1 MSDDVILG
9 DIAAGLPEVL
19 VDVRQNQDA
28 VIDMPINTVVQNMIV
43 IAATNHDTV
52 TDGWILECMSRRVKI
67 IVVFNQVIDDGG
79 IRLRRIR
86 FRVER
91 IRSDPRHIIPP
102 DRIADHQI
110 TSRVRTRITQRVIFG
125 DYIRDDRIAWMA
137 VADIKTR
144 IGLSYREIMVKLASV

>member
-1 MSDDVILG
+1 
-9 DIAAGLPEVL
+9 
-19 VDVRQNQDA
+19 
-28 VIDMPINTVVQNMIV
+28 
-43 IAATNHDTV
+43 
-52 TDGWILECMSRRVKI
+52 MSRRVKI

-91 IRSDPRHIIPP
+91 VRSDAGHIIPP
-102 DRIADHQI
+102 DRIADYQI
-110 TSRVRTRITQRVIFG
+110 TSRIRTRITQRVIFG

-144 IGLSYREIMVKLASV
+144 IGLSYREIMVKLARV